1 MNWIKVIL
9 ILITSPVL
17 SQIEH
22 KEITVNGVRRHYIV
36 YTPKKFE
43 PTQKHPSTA
52 EAQQKAPFLSTA
64 LNAVAD
70 TAGFLVV

>member
-1 MNWIKVIL
+1 M
-9 ILITSPVL
+9 L

-22 KEITVNGVRRHYIV
+22 KEITVNGVGRHYIV

-43 PTQKHPSTA
+43 PTQKHPLVFVFHGG
-52 EAQQKAPFLSTA
+52 AQQKAPFLSTA